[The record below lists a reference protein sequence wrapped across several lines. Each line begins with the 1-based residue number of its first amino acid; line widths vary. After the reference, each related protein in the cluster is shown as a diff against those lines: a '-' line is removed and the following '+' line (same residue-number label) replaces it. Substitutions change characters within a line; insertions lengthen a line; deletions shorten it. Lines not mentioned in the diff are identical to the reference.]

1 MFSWLAWICVQS
13 GHAKQEREGVYRM
26 FDTDRALLKDLN
38 LPVTLADGTEIRS
51 LRLIQGY
58 KSNLSYRKITGEI
71 VIHSDSAKDVATA
84 KKMVQNFIC
93 SDHHLVEILRHRYEF
108 NPYLLFYRSA
118 YGARYSHIVFEFH
131 LEFSQCEKPF

>member
-1 MFSWLAWICVQS
+1 MFSWLVFISVQS
-13 GHAKQEREGVYRM
+13 GHAKQEREAVYRM
-26 FDTDRALLKDLN
+26 FDADRTLLTGLN

-58 KSNLSYRKITGEI
+58 KSNLYYRKIAGEI
-71 VIHSDSAKDVATA
+71 VIHHDSAKDVATA

-93 SDHHLVEILRHRYEF
+93 SDHYLVEILKHRYEF

-118 YGARYSHIVFEFH
+118 YGARYSHIAFEFH
-131 LEFSQCEKPF
+131 LEFAQCKKPF